1 MQKRQLL
8 EKVYSRIVINT
19 ISNARYGPKKL
30 EIKEIEYNQYSST
43 VGLCKILGVQ
53 DFKEFNNYL
62 KTKGKELN
70 ILGQHY
76 GDVEEY
82 LKDIESS
89 HVSSRFRNY
98 IKELDATRDKSND
111 EFIEELIDEC
121 LEETEQV
128 SENITLDEI
137 IKNFDKTYEEF
148 KFKYFLKKVLQNEKV
163 LT

>member
-1 MQKRQLL
+1 MA
-8 EKVYSRIVINT
+8 I
-19 ISNARYGPKKL
+19 
-30 EIKEIEYNQYSST
+30 
-43 VGLCKILGVQ
+43 
-53 DFKEFNNYL
+53 
-62 KTKGKELN
+62 
-70 ILGQHY
+70 
-76 GDVEEY
+76 EEY

-98 IKELDATRDKSND
+98 IKELDATRDKNND
-111 EFIEELIDEC
+111 EFIEELISEC

-148 KFKYFLKKVLQNEKV
+148 KFKYFLKKVLQNDKA

>member
-1 MQKRQLL
+1 MTILWVALLVPLLRTKVHQNRSAFLFPSLKFRYGHYIRHPLDRQYHQLTDISRQL
-8 EKVYSRIVINT
+8 K
-19 ISNARYGPKKL
+19 
-30 EIKEIEYNQYSST
+30 
-43 VGLCKILGVQ
+43 
-53 DFKEFNNYL
+53 
-62 KTKGKELN
+62 
-70 ILGQHY
+70 H
-76 GDVEEY
+76 
-82 LKDIESS
+82 
-89 HVSSRFRNY
+89 Y

-148 KFKYFLKKVLQNEKV
+148 KFKYFLKKVLQNDKA